1 MSPDFIRK
9 LDYFLRKIMIK
20 SIIIIATI
28 VSIIFFFIDNKALVV
43 FAEFLEK
50 GNDSINTMASI
61 FTGIY
66 FSLCTLMLSLPA
78 FSRIKQLG
86 KKNYHSLLKILLFGL
101 LWSISY
107 SLWQIVLSFSDS
119 EILLVVNFLL
129 MLGFILS
136 VLQSTLYF
144 SIILSQ
150 DLMNSYETGD
160 EVSQDIQTIKR
171 MLEEMERKEKLKR
184 K

>member
-50 GNDSINTMASI
+50 GNDSLNTMASI

-119 EILLVVNFLL
+119 EILLVINFLL

>member
-1 MSPDFIRK
+1 MSSDFIRK

-20 SIIIIATI
+20 SIIIIATV
-28 VSIIFFFIDNKALVV
+28 VSIAFFFINNKALIIFV
-43 FAEFLEK
+43 EYLEK

-66 FSLCTLMLSLPA
+66 FSLCTLMLSLPT

-101 LWSISY
+101 LWSILY
-107 SLWQIVLSFSDS
+107 SLWQIVLSFSNR
-119 EILLVVNFLL
+119 EILLIINFLL

-144 SIILSQ
+144 SVILSQ
-150 DLMNSYETGD
+150 DLMNSYEAGD
-160 EVSQDIQTIKR
+160 EVSHDIQTIKR
-171 MLEEMERKEKLKR
+171 MLEEMERREELKR

>member
-1 MSPDFIRK
+1 MLSFI
-9 LDYFLRKIMIK
+9 IN
-20 SIIIIATI
+20 
-28 VSIIFFFIDNKALVV
+28 NKALIIFVKY
-43 FAEFLEK
+43 LEK

-66 FSLCTLMLSLPA
+66 FSLCTLMLSLPT

-101 LWSISY
+101 LWSILY
-107 SLWQIVLSFSDS
+107 SLWQIVLSFSNR
-119 EILLVVNFLL
+119 EILLIINFLL

-144 SIILSQ
+144 SVILSQ
-150 DLMNSYETGD
+150 DLMNSYEAGD
-160 EVSQDIQTIKR
+160 EVSHDIQTIKR
-171 MLEEMERKEKLKR
+171 MLEEMERREELKR

>member
-1 MSPDFIRK
+1 MSSDFIRK
-9 LDYFLRKIMIK
+9 LDCFLRKIMIK
-20 SIIIIATI
+20 STIIIATI
-28 VSIIFFFIDNKALVV
+28 VSIAFFFVNNKSLIT
-43 FAEFLEK
+43 FAEYLEK

-107 SLWQIVLSFSDS
+107 SLWQIVLAFSNN
-119 EILLVVNFLL
+119 ELLLIINYLL

-150 DLMNSYETGD
+150 DLMNSYEAGD
-160 EVSQDIQTIKR
+160 EMSNDIRTIKR
-171 MLEEMERKEKLKR
+171 MLEEMERKEEIKR